1 MTSFPLRILALGTG
15 LALLAGCGGKPA
27 APPQMPPPEVGVL
40 VMQPQ
45 SVPLTRDTVGRLSA
59 YRSADVR
66 ARVSGVLLKRS
77 YEEGTTV
84 EKGQVLFQ
92 IDPAPLQ
99 ASLGSALA
107 TLASAQAT
115 YTNNRHNAE
124 RARELAPK
132 GYISRSDLD
141 TAEAAERSSAAAVKQ
156 AQAVVQSARINLGY
170 ATVRAPISGR
180 AGKQQV
186 TEGALV
192 GQGEAT
198 LLTTVEQIDP
208 LYVNFSIGADELDQL
223 RSAEAGGAATLAMQ
237 NTAKVRLTLSDG
249 KPYGEL
255 GTLDFSGT
263 SVDPST
269 GAVALRASIPNPK
282 HLLLPGMYMH
292 LQVTLGRLNNA
303 FLVPQAAVQ
312 RDPIGAYV
320 LVVGKDGKVVRK
332 NVQAETMHGGDW
344 IVRGGLDAGDRVIVD
359 GLPKAKEGQP
369 AKAVAWKPPAAKRA
383 ASAPAPAAPA
393 KPQSAATK

>member
-1 MTSFPLRILALGTG
+1 MTPFSLRTFLLCTG

-27 APPQMPPPEVGVL
+27 GAPPQMPPPEVGVAT
-40 VMQPQ
+40 MQPQ
-45 SVPLTRDTVGRLSA
+45 SVPLVRDTVGRLSA

-77 YEEGTTV
+77 YEEGTAV
-84 EKGQVLFQ
+84 DKGQVLFQ

-99 ASLGSALA
+99 AALSASLAS
-107 TLASAQAT
+107 LASAQAT
-115 YTNNRHNAE
+115 YTNNRRNAE
-124 RARELAPK
+124 RARQLAPK

-141 TAEAAERSSAAAVKQ
+141 ATEAAERSSAAAVKQ
-156 AQAVVQSARINLGY
+156 AQAAVQSARIDLGY
-170 ATVRAPISGR
+170 ATVRAPIAGR

-192 GQGEAT
+192 GQGAAT
-198 LLTTVEQIDP
+198 LLTTVDQIDP

-223 RSAEAGGAATLAMQ
+223 RNAQTGGDATLALQ

-263 SVDPST
+263 TVDPAT
-269 GAVALRASIPNPK
+269 GAVALRASIPNPQ
-282 HLLLPGMYMH
+282 HILLPGMYTH
-292 LQVTLGRLNNA
+292 LQVTLGELHNVY
-303 FLVPQAAVQ
+303 LVPQAAVQ
-312 RDPIGAYV
+312 RDPLGAYV

-332 NVQAETMHGGDW
+332 NVQADTMHGGDW
-344 IVRGGLDAGDRVIVD
+344 IVRSGLSAGDRVIVD
-359 GLPKAKEGQP
+359 GLPKAKEGAP
-369 AKAVAWKPPAAKRA
+369 AKAVPAKQPAAGQ
-383 ASAPAPAAPA
+383 
-393 KPQSAATK
+393 PQPAATK